1 MSAIAGC
8 RGPLSG
14 TGARVQASLGLVE
27 CPAGADRCVSKEVFL
42 TEGQLLQLLA
52 NMKGK
57 T

>member
-27 CPAGADRCVSKEVFL
+27 CPAGADRCVSE
-42 TEGQLLQLLA
+42 EGSIPD
-52 NMKGK
+52 
-57 T
+57 